1 MTKLFWLSCFS
12 LLLTLLSL
20 TLNPVAEAGRV
31 SPVTLLFQGR
41 QALNKNQFDKGLK
54 LLRKAYKELSHWGV
68 VRFELARALHLTG
81 AEPKKVMQH
90 LKYALK
96 KKPTRLYPDVHAF
109 AGVVFESSGDND
121 QALVHYSQAI
131 SLGVMSSRP
140 CLRASRL
147 WLQQEDAARAVTC
160 LQKLL
165 RRGRSAKSV
174 YPLLARAYTGTKQ
187 WLKAAQQWKQALSA
201 HGRWLMLWKDA
212 VSFFNRHLTQ
222 LPRRKRWYWR
232 RFRNR
237 IRRRLRRMMPRK
249 RPRKLRPLP
258 DSRR

>member
-1 MTKLFWLSCFS
+1 MKKLFRLSCFS
-12 LLLTLLSL
+12 LLFTMLSL
-20 TLNPVAEAGRV
+20 TLSLRAKAERV

-41 QALNKNQFDKGLK
+41 QALNKSQFDKGLK
-54 LLRKAYKELSHWGV
+54 LLREAYKELSHWGV

-81 AEPKKVMQH
+81 AEPKQVMQH
-90 LKYALK
+90 LKYALRN
-96 KKPTRLYPDVHAF
+96 KPTRRYPDVHAF
-109 AGVVFESSGDND
+109 AGVVFESSGDNE
-121 QALVHYSQAI
+121 QALSHYSKAI
-131 SLGVMSSRP
+131 KLGVLSSRP

-147 WLQQEDAARAVTC
+147 WLQQEDAAQAVSC

-165 RRGRSAKSV
+165 RRGRSAKAV

-212 VSFFNRHLTQ
+212 VSFFNRHLKQ
-222 LPRRKRWYWR
+222 IPRRKRWFWR

-237 IRRRLRRMMPRK
+237 IRRRLRRMTPRK
-249 RPRKLRPLP
+249 RPRKLRPLL